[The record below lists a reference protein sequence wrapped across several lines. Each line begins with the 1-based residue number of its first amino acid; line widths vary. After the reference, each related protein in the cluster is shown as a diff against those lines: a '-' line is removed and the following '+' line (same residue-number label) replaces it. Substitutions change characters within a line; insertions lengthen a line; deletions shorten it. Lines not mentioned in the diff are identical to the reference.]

1 MTGLDP
7 IYVDR
12 IVKMALEEDIGSG
25 DITTLI
31 TVPED
36 NYCRAVVIAKQ
47 RGIIAGQQLAWQVFA
62 SLDNV
67 SEYGAL
73 VDDGSPVAPG
83 DVIAEMTSPAHTILA
98 GERVALNFLQRL
110 SGIATLTSEYAILVS
125 HTNARIVDTRKTTP
139 GLRRLEKYAVTMGGG
154 CNHRFGLS
162 DGILIKD
169 NHIAAAGGI
178 KAAVG
183 AAKSGAPHGLKIE
196 VEVSTL
202 DELRQAIDVGADIV
216 LLDDMPLEMMR
227 EAVSI
232 ANGAVLLEASGRVNK
247 ENVVAIAETGVDIIS
262 IGALTHSAPALDI
275 SLDFVEE

>member
-1 MTGLDP
+1 MTGLDL
-7 IYVDR
+7 IYLDR
-12 IVKMALEEDIGSG
+12 IVRMALEEDIGGG
-25 DITTLI
+25 DITTVV

-36 NYCRAVVIAKQ
+36 AYSRAVVIAKQ
-47 RGIIAGQQLAWQVFA
+47 RGIIAGQQLAWHVFD

-67 SEYGAL
+67 SEYAVLSEDGA
-73 VDDGSPVAPG
+73 PVAPG
-83 DVIAEMTSPAHTILA
+83 DVIAEVTGSAHTILA

-125 HTNARIVDTRKTTP
+125 GTNARIVDTRKTTP
-139 GLRRLEKYAVTMGGG
+139 GLRRLEKYAVTVGGG

-183 AAKSGAPHGLKIE
+183 AAKSRAPQGLKIE
-196 VEVSTL
+196 VEVGDL
-202 DELRQAIDVGADIV
+202 DQLREAIDAGADIV
-216 LLDDMPLEMMR
+216 LLDNMPLEMMR

-232 ANGAVLLEASGRVNK
+232 ANKAVLLEASGGVNK
-247 ENVVAIAETGVDIIS
+247 DNVVAIAETGVDIIS
-262 IGALTHSAPALDI
+262 VGSLTHSAPALDI